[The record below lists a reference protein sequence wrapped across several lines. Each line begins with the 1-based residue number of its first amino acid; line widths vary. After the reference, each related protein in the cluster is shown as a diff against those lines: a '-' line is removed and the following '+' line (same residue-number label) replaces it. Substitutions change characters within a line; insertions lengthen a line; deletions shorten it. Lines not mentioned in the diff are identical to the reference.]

1 MDLNQLTL
9 EQLKSLLQCLEPAPS
24 TPRPSSKPLIG
35 EYVIVRA
42 KDAGVHA
49 GYLVDYEGRSVT
61 LRDSRRLWYWKVAEN
76 QHSLSGIAEHGLTSE
91 SKIPTVIKTLV
102 IGDACEII
110 QTTDKCRESIQNAP
124 VHTVK

>member
-1 MDLNQLTL
+1 MNLNQLTL

-24 TPRPSSKPLIG
+24 TPPSSKPLIG

-76 QHSLSGIAEHGLTSE
+76 QHSLSGVAEHGLTRE

-110 QTTDKCRESIQNAP
+110 ETTEKCRKSIQDAP
-124 VHTVK
+124 VYTVK